1 MDVIVVGGFLG
12 SGKTTT
18 VINMGKYLAD
28 KGKKIA
34 IIVNEIGE
42 IGIDGD
48 IIKKFGFDTKEIT
61 SGCICCTLK
70 MGLRTTVDTL
80 MKEYKPDIL
89 MIEPTGIAFPNSIK
103 NEFKLMNLG
112 EEVKVA
118 PLVTLIDGSRFKH
131 LMKEI
136 KDFAMR
142 QIIDAEILG
151 INKVDLIDSLQ
162 IPILEVSVRQLNP
175 TAKVVILSG
184 KDTGERFESFIQLV
198 LPGVKD
204 IPNKTKK
211 AEEETESTQPD
222 FENSNDACGI
232 DSSEENSSN
241 VPYNHGDSFK
251 HAIGSYSAEYSLKD
265 GRHLSKETART
276 ITTEIMNK
284 IKEKTLKLNPEFLGH
299 IKLFLDNGSETVKQS
314 ITIYNEEPQE
324 DIFKSNDGATP
335 TFKVLSAVSKVEKE
349 VLKNAVN
356 SSVQETFEKMGIEI
370 QQVKHSHDHEHH
382 HGHDHPHG
390 HDEKDGNHRQEH
402 NHHHGH
408 DEEEYHEEDDDHDEH
423 EHHGHDHHHK
433 HDHIREHGNGE
444 QEHEHDVVHD
454 CCCHECDHH
463 KHYVHENY
471 EHQRPH
477 EVK

>member
-18 VINMGKYLAD
+18 VINMGKYLAER
-28 KGKKIA
+28 GKKVA

-70 MGLRTTVDTL
+70 MGLRATVNTL

-131 LMKEI
+131 LMKEV

-162 IPILEVSVRQLNP
+162 IPILEVSVQQLNP
-175 TAKVVILSG
+175 TAKVVLLSG
-184 KDTGERFESFIQLV
+184 KDTGERFESFMQLV
-198 LPGVKD
+198 LPGIKN
-204 IPNKTKK
+204 ISKKTREVEK
-211 AEEETESTQPD
+211 EPESTQN
-222 FENSNDACGI
+222 FENSINASGVDR
-232 DSSEENSSN
+232 SEDNSSKI
-241 VPYNHGDSFK
+241 PYSHGDSFK
-251 HAIGSYSAEYSLKD
+251 HTVGSYSVEYSLKD
-265 GRHLSKETART
+265 GKALSKETART
-276 ITTEIMNK
+276 ITNEIMNK
-284 IKEKTLKLNPEFLGH
+284 IKEKILKLNPEFLGH

-314 ITIYNEEPQE
+314 ITIYYEEPQE
-324 DIFKSNDGATP
+324 DIFKSNEGTTT

-349 VLKNAVN
+349 VLKSAVN
-356 SSVQETFEKMGIEI
+356 SSVQEVFESKGIEVH
-370 QQVKHSHDHEHH
+370 QVKHSHDHNHGHGHHHHHDEEDEHH
-382 HGHDHPHG
+382 HHDHDEEDDHNGHDHREGHSHG
-390 HDEKDGNHRQEH
+390 
-402 NHHHGH
+402 
-408 DEEEYHEEDDDHDEH
+408 EH
-423 EHHGHDHHHK
+423 E
-433 HDHIREHGNGE
+433 N
-444 QEHEHDVVHD
+444 
-454 CCCHECDHH
+454 
-463 KHYVHENY
+463 
-471 EHQRPH
+471 QRPH
-477 EVK
+477 KVK